1 MSAKYQRPPLL
12 WNNKDKGLLL
22 IQGWYTAIET
32 AIKSGP
38 VPLKIMQANGSL
50 LKSSPRLKE
59 DHCKASILKKLTGV
73 MLP

>member
-38 VPLKIMQANGSL
+38 VPV
-50 LKSSPRLKE
+50 R
-59 DHCKASILKKLTGV
+59 
-73 MLP
+73 